1 MPRPNQITPEV
12 QKQLDALYSDPVAHG
27 MTPQEPK
34 KQLDALYSD
43 PVAHGMTPQ
52 EPKKKHSSFVQISYN
67 AKQKLAS
74 LFKKAFRR
82 K

>member
-1 MPRPNQITPEV
+1 MPRPARITPEV
-12 QKQLDALYSDPVAHG
+12 QKALDKLHADPVSHG
-27 MTPQEPK
+27 LQPN
-34 KQLDALYSD
+34 
-43 PVAHGMTPQ
+43 

-67 AKQKLAS
+67 AKQKLAE